1 MPRQMKPRN
10 LCDADKPLKSRH
22 TQMPR
27 WLASLLAALLLS
39 VFQLV
44 SCGQVLAATP
54 IALDD
59 AQPLVQVWP
68 TVTIFE
74 DEHKSLTIS
83 QILENKPV
91 FKKPETAYGT
101 LGMRTDAVWLHIPVS
116 VAAEGNGLWV
126 LDIDYSPINR
136 IDLYVVTGNQVAQHV
151 TMGNLVARD
160 KKSLDSRANSHGLS
174 LKPGASHDI
183 YLRVENNGSM
193 ILPITLAK
201 PGNFHTRALNEQMLQ
216 GVLTGLALC
225 LLVYSLTQWI
235 TLGEH
240 LFVKYAILISGSLLF
255 SLLQFGVGGQYVWP
269 DNNWMELHVGGLA
282 AMIAATGS
290 FLFIEQA
297 LQGDDMPP
305 WLSRLMKG
313 GAALMVAFAFGF
325 AMDWLSVEQVTLIV
339 STLGLAPSLLGLPG
353 ALRRAR
359 RGDSVGVYFLL
370 AWAVY
375 FITTAILIEVI
386 KGRVGANFWTL
397 HSFQFGATFD
407 MLLFMRVLGLR
418 TKALQTAVRTAKI
431 ERDNLQVLAH
441 TDPLTGLPN
450 RRSLHSAITAAIT
463 EASKEKMLA
472 VYMLDLDG
480 FKLVNDQHGHD
491 VGDELL
497 IAVANRLKSS
507 LRSTDVISRL
517 GGDEFLV
524 MSRTLQNQ
532 QQAQDLGEK
541 MLNAFGE
548 PFKLSSQTCSVGLTI
563 GYALAP
569 LDSKDTAQLLK
580 LADAAMYAGK
590 QSGKNCLKRGD
601 SERILA

>member
-1 MPRQMKPRN
+1 MDNNVNSWLNPV
-10 LCDADKPLKSRH
+10 ASWFVSR
-22 TQMPR
+22 
-27 WLASLLAALLLS
+27 ASLFLLLVS
-39 VFQLV
+39 QLAW
-44 SCGQVLAATP
+44 SGAAFAGQL

-59 AQPLVQVWP
+59 AQPSVQVWP
-68 TVTIFE
+68 SVTILE
-74 DEHKSLTIS
+74 DAKKSLTIS
-83 QILENKPV
+83 DILANKPT
-91 FKKPETAYGT
+91 FKTPETAYGT
-101 LGMRTDAVWLHIPVS
+101 LGMRQEAVWLHFPVS
-116 VAAEGNGLWV
+116 VAANGTGLWV
-126 LDIDYSPINR
+126 LDVDYAPINHL
-136 IDLYVVTGNQVAQHV
+136 DVYVVADNKVVYQTA
-151 TMGNLVARD
+151 MGNLVARD
-160 KKSLDSRANSHGLS
+160 KKAVDARANSYGLTLS
-174 LKPGASHDI
+174 PAATYDI
-183 YLRVENNGSM
+183 YLRVENVGSM

-201 PGNFHTRALNEQMLQ
+201 PSVFLARALNEQMLQ

-225 LLVYSLTQWI
+225 LLVYSLTQWV

-240 LFVKYAILISGSLLF
+240 LFVKYAILISGSLMF
-255 SLLQFGVGGQYVWP
+255 SLLQFGVGAQFVWP
-269 DNNWMELHVGGLA
+269 GSNWMELHIGGIA
-282 AMIAATGS
+282 AMVAATGS

-313 GAALMVAFAFGF
+313 GAALMMSFAL
-325 AMDWLSVEQVTLIV
+325 AYALDWINVGHVTFIV

-375 FITTAILIEVI
+375 FVTTAILIEVI
-386 KGRVGANFWTL
+386 KGRIGASFWTL

-418 TKALQTAVRTAKI
+418 TKALQTAVQTAKI
-431 ERDNLQVLAH
+431 ERDSLQLLAH

-450 RRSLHSAITAAIT
+450 RRSLHSAITSAIT
-463 EASKEKMLA
+463 EATREKMLA

-480 FKLVNDQHGHD
+480 FKQVNDQYGHD

-497 IAVANRLKSS
+497 IAVAQRLKSS
-507 LRSTDVISRL
+507 LRSSDVISRL

-524 MSRTLQNQ
+524 MSRDLQSL
-532 QQAQDLGEK
+532 QQAKDLGEK
-541 MLNAFGE
+541 MLHAFDE
-548 PFKLSSQTCSVGLTI
+548 PFQLSTQTCGVGLTI

-569 LDSKDTAQLLK
+569 LDSKDTPQLLK

-590 QSGKNCLKRGD
+590 QSGKHCLKRGD
-601 SERILA
+601 SEGILP

>member
-1 MPRQMKPRN
+1 MDNNVNSWLNPV
-10 LCDADKPLKSRH
+10 ASWFVSR
-22 TQMPR
+22 
-27 WLASLLAALLLS
+27 ASLFLLLVS
-39 VFQLV
+39 QLAW
-44 SCGQVLAATP
+44 SGAAFAGQL

-59 AQPLVQVWP
+59 AQPSVQVWP
-68 TVTIFE
+68 SVTILE
-74 DEHKSLTIS
+74 DAKKSLTIS
-83 QILENKPV
+83 DILANKPT
-91 FKKPETAYGT
+91 FKTPETAYGT
-101 LGMRTDAVWLHIPVS
+101 LGMRQEAVWLHFPVS
-116 VAAEGNGLWV
+116 VAANGTGLWV
-126 LDIDYSPINR
+126 LDVDYAPINHL
-136 IDLYVVTGNQVAQHV
+136 DVYVVADNKVVYQTA
-151 TMGNLVARD
+151 MGNLVARD
-160 KKSLDSRANSHGLS
+160 KKAVDARANSYGLTLS
-174 LKPGASHDI
+174 PAATYDI
-183 YLRVENNGSM
+183 YLRVENVGSM

-201 PGNFHTRALNEQMLQ
+201 PSVFLARALNEQMLQ

-225 LLVYSLTQWI
+225 LLVYSLTQWV

-240 LFVKYAILISGSLLF
+240 LFVKYAILISGSLMF
-255 SLLQFGVGGQYVWP
+255 SLLQFGVGAQFVWP
-269 DNNWMELHVGGLA
+269 GSNWMELHIGGIA
-282 AMIAATGS
+282 AMVAATGS

-313 GAALMVAFAFGF
+313 GAALMMSFAL
-325 AMDWLSVEQVTLIV
+325 AYALDWINVGHVTFIV

-375 FITTAILIEVI
+375 FVTTAILIEVI
-386 KGRVGANFWTL
+386 KGRIGASFWTL

-418 TKALQTAVRTAKI
+418 TKALQTAVQTAKI
-431 ERDNLQVLAH
+431 ERDSLQLLAH

-450 RRSLHSAITAAIT
+450 RRSLHSAITSAIT
-463 EASKEKMLA
+463 EATREKMLA

-480 FKLVNDQHGHD
+480 FKQVNDQYGHD

-497 IAVANRLKSS
+497 IAVAQRLKSS
-507 LRSTDVISRL
+507 LRSSDVISRL

-524 MSRTLQNQ
+524 MSRDLQSL
-532 QQAQDLGEK
+532 QQAKDLCEK
-541 MLNAFGE
+541 MLHAFDE
-548 PFKLSSQTCSVGLTI
+548 PFQLSTQTCGVGLTI

-569 LDSKDTAQLLK
+569 LDSKDTPQLLK

-590 QSGKNCLKRGD
+590 QSGKHCLKRGD
-601 SERILA
+601 SEGILP